1 MPRRR
6 NVVSLQSISKEI
18 VKRYTR
24 SVYGNLRNSTEIQ
37 NQCNGFRVLAWA
49 YCIFL
54 FPGNSQDLHTGSGI
68 RRHAS
73 FIIKKMKKNVLFLL
87 VAITLLF
94 TACQKEQSE
103 QENPNVSKLIGVW
116 VETHYWD
123 SSNNDWHTWGFIS
136 GFVHE
141 FREDKTYIEYS
152 SLTNYNN
159 GTPFNSPKSYT
170 FDGEYLVIDG
180 GFKEKIIFSED
191 GNKLIWENEAKC
203 NRYSPNK

>member
-1 MPRRR
+1 MQEAAYGATLLLLLMLNGARE
-6 NVVSLQSISKEI
+6 SLN
-18 VKRYTR
+18 KR
-24 SVYGNLRNSTEIQ
+24 
-37 NQCNGFRVLAWA
+37 
-49 YCIFL
+49 
-54 FPGNSQDLHTGSGI
+54 
-68 RRHAS
+68 
-73 FIIKKMKKNVLFLL
+73 KKMKKNVLFLF

-123 SSNNDWHTWGFIS
+123 SPNNDWHTWGFIS